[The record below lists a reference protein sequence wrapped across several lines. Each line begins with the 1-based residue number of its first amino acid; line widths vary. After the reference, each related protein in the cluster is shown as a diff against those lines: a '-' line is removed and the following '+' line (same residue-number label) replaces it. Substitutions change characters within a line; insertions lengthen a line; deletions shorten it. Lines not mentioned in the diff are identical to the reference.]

1 MEEGADQ
8 TSAFPAASLS
18 ERMKKIPLKQLVI
31 YLPCFRGIISLELTE
46 RYFCYLCNKIGTFL
60 LQESPYFLSHK
71 FDLKLFPKPMSYLRQ
86 SLN

>member
-31 YLPCFRGIISLELTE
+31 YLPCFRGIISLELKE
-46 RYFCYLCNKIGTFL
+46 RYFC
-60 LQESPYFLSHK
+60 YFLSHK

>member
-31 YLPCFRGIISLELTE
+31 YLSRFRGIISLELKE

-60 LQESPYFLSHK
+60 LQESPYFYHTNLI
-71 FDLKLFPKPMSYLRQ
+71 
-86 SLN
+86 